1 MPEDCFR
8 KIAKSPHPM
17 QTFYI
22 LHFKFYICHLEHGM
36 STGPKFRTIVNGAS
50 QGLLDAYLLFK
61 FLLESDVFASF
72 KIQPHV
78 ALTSPAQHDNTL

>member
-1 MPEDCFR
+1 
-8 KIAKSPHPM
+8 
-17 QTFYI
+17 
-22 LHFKFYICHLEHGM
+22 M

-78 ALTSPAQHDNTL
+78 ALTSPAQHDDTL